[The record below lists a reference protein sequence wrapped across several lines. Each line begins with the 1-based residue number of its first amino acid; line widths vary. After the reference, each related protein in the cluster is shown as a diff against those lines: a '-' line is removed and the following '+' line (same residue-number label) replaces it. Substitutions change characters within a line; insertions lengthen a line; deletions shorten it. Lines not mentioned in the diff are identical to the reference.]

1 VNRFLLTM
9 LAGVLLLLPGCGGV
23 TVETNSAAVDV
34 KFNVSRGGKAVNDLK
49 LNLQALAKGA
59 GAVGDIK
66 DGVTTIHVFPGT
78 YTYYVTAG
86 SNEATLA
93 GIPEAFQSGS
103 MDRKIEIVDGS
114 PIEVKLD

>member
-1 VNRFLLTM
+1 MNRFLLTM
-9 LAGVLLLLPGCGGV
+9 LAGLLLLLPGCGV
-23 TVETNSAAVDV
+23 TVEPNAAAVDV

-66 DGVTTIHVFPGT
+66 NGVATIHVFPGT

-86 SNEATLA
+86 STEATLT
-93 GIPEAFQSGS
+93 GIPESMQSGS

-114 PIEVKLD
+114 PIDVKLD